1 MTKPARRF
9 MAAVCGML
17 ALWSCS
23 SSSSV
28 RSAPTPKVALFVGDS
43 ILYEARVS
51 LRKEMAAQGWRAV
64 VAARPGA
71 ALCDL
76 TYEFQLRN
84 DHARPSVIVVET
96 QGDLFSRCMATDR
109 PGVPVALASRAF
121 LHRYR
126 VAMDLFAR
134 VARKHGAKLVFV
146 SPLPVPAMETNASL
160 ARLRALEVSVAR
172 LNRHVSVTDGPR
184 NSVSL
189 GGQFAETLPCLA
201 AERSR
206 AACTS
211 NGIRVRE
218 TLQGLHLCP
227 IPYYTAHQ
235 LARGCRTY
243 SSGATRYAQALVD
256 VVIPPASTAP

>member
-1 MTKPARRF
+1 MTQPARRW
-9 MAAVCGML
+9 MAAVCGVL
-17 ALWSCS
+17 VLWSCS
-23 SSSSV
+23 STSSGP
-28 RSAPTPKVALFVGDS
+28 RAPTPKVVLFVGDS

-51 LRKEMAAQGWRAV
+51 LRKEMAARGWRAV

-96 QGDLFSRCMATDR
+96 QGDLFSRCMATDQ

-134 VARKHGAKLVFV
+134 VARTHGAKLIFV

-172 LNRHVSVTDGPR
+172 RNREVSVTDVPR
-184 NSVSL
+184 DSVSF
-189 GGQFAETLPCLA
+189 GGQFAEMLPCLPS
-201 AERSR
+201 ERSR

-211 NGIRVRE
+211 TGIRVRE

-227 IPYYTAHQ
+227 IPYYTADQ
-235 LARGCRTY
+235 SERGCRTY
-243 SSGATRYAQALVD
+243 SSGAVRYSQALVD
-256 VVIPPASTAP
+256 VVIPPTTAGP